1 MFFFAFGMVHA
12 QKYMVITGKR
22 KQIFYKAGESI
33 RFKLK
38 TEDVYHRSTI
48 LSVSDTALQFKHY
61 RIGFDEIDK
70 VDIKGKKTG
79 TFNWNQIGWL
89 MQMAGVGYIVLD
101 QFNKT
106 LIQGNPWEF
115 ESEGW
120 IIGAAI
126 FAGGTIIR
134 VVDPKKVKIGPKY
147 SIKYIEFPVTGR
159 NN

>member
-1 MFFFAFGMVHA
+1 
-12 QKYMVITGKR
+12 
-22 KQIFYKAGESI
+22 
-33 RFKLK
+33 
-38 TEDVYHRSTI
+38 
-48 LSVSDTALQFKHY
+48 
-61 RIGFDEIDK
+61 

-79 TFNWNQIGWL
+79 SFIWNQIGWL

-115 ESEGW
+115 ESEVW